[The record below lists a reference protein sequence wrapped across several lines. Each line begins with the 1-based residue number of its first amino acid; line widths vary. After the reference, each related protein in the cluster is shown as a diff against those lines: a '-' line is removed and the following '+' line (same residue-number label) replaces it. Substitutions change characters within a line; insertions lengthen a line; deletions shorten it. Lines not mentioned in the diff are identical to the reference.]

1 VRPLINYLVVHSPDP
16 GFRAELAQRWSGHP
30 DFGSVDEGPGPWI
43 RAQATLPFSSLARHD
58 TAQPYWLGL
67 AEGGENVDHPE
78 NFARDLE
85 QNPESM
91 ARHAGDI
98 GAILITASRVTVMRS
113 PCGLVPW
120 YIHRGDNNL
129 IVLSTRFVWFQRHLP
144 CRFSIDAFAHAL
156 ATDGISCIDRRTPL
170 CNVEALP
177 VGHIVQINTSS
188 TGTEAETLIRYWR
201 PEDLTPSHRQPDD
214 GAERGAR
221 LRQILIN
228 RLSAD
233 LNPNGFNLLG
243 LSGGVDSSCLG
254 ALAVGPAR
262 RTVDAFT
269 FLPGEDHPAFEE
281 VNRFVRSISDVV
293 RPGRHWRFP
302 MTEQSSLA
310 SPQQAP
316 SVGMPVPHPA
326 LSHLPA
332 MVAEGGVVVYTG
344 GEAAD
349 DLFAGP
355 FVLGKDWIENVSLV
369 QLARSLRRPWY
380 GVARRFVAKQWLD
393 ARLGRRRLPIPACS
407 KLSAV
412 FRSEIGDEY
421 QSWVNDLE
429 ARLKESNHPYR
440 HLLLF
445 FDFDGWLKQNWE
457 VCSELGVR
465 RSLPFWCRETIELAL
480 STDPRI
486 QALPPKRI
494 IRLGM
499 RGDVPR
505 LNLDR
510 PDKGAWS
517 EKNFV
522 KWDGGVLPECL
533 ESVVR
538 PDLIGTSPEMINFGD
553 ASQLSVLIA
562 STRPIR

>member
-1 VRPLINYLVVHSPDP
+1 
-16 GFRAELAQRWSGHP
+16 
-30 DFGSVDEGPGPWI
+30 
-43 RAQATLPFSSLARHD
+43 
-58 TAQPYWLGL
+58 
-67 AEGGENVDHPE
+67 
-78 NFARDLE
+78 
-85 QNPESM
+85 M
-91 ARHAGDI
+91 ARHPGDI
-98 GAILITASRVTVMRS
+98 SAILITDSGVTVMRS

-120 YIHRGDNNL
+120 YIHRGDDGL

-144 CRFSIDAFAHAL
+144 CRFSFDAFAHAL

-170 CNVEALP
+170 CRVEAVP
-177 VGHIVQINTSS
+177 VGHIVRINSA
-188 TGTEAETLIRYWR
+188 GINPEAEKLIRYWC
-201 PEDLTPSHRQPDD
+201 PEDLTPPRRQPDD
-214 GAERGAR
+214 GAERGAL
-221 LRQILIN
+221 LRQILID

-233 LNPNGFNLLG
+233 LNPNGSNLLG

-254 ALAVGPAR
+254 ALAVGPAQ

-269 FLPGEDHPAFEE
+269 FLPREDHPAFEE
-281 VNRFVRSISDVV
+281 VNRFVRSISDVI

-302 MTEQSSLA
+302 MTEQNSLE
-310 SPQQAP
+310 SPQRSP

-332 MVAEGGVVVYTG
+332 MVAEGDVVVYTG

-355 FVLGKDWIENVSLV
+355 FVVGKDWIENISLV

-380 GVARRFVAKQWLD
+380 GVGRRFVAKQWLD
-393 ARLGRRRLPIPACS
+393 ARLNRRRLPFPAAS
-407 KLSAV
+407 KPDRM
-412 FRSEIGDEY
+412 FRSEIRDEY
-421 QSWVNDLE
+421 REWVSTLQ
-429 ARLKESNHPYR
+429 ARLKKSDHPYR

-457 VCSELGVR
+457 VCSELAVR

-499 RGDVPR
+499 RGDVPA

-517 EKNFV
+517 ENDSVEWK
-522 KWDGGVLPECL
+522 GGVLPDRL
-533 ESVVR
+533 ASIVR
-538 PDLIGTSPEMINFGD
+538 PDLVGTSPEMMDFGD
-553 ASQLSVLIA
+553 ASMLSVLIA
-562 STRPIR
+562 STRPI